1 MSSLPVKGESVLYSK
16 YPKEQDVWQNTF
28 PWHSASVCRRHCRAH
43 YWAAKPVESTQQKPR
58 HICSCDWRRP
68 GIFHQQRQRQYS
80 VSQITILRQGP
91 CLAQIPVKEARG
103 NISWCFNLLFVP
115 KFGFFNVTS
124 FGFFLEYLYW
134 WGQSFPPLVISFFH
148 SVSFPFSTYISEL
161 SQAYLRVLS
170 AHRPCQELNME
181 TI

>member
-124 FGFFLEYLYW
+124 FDFFWNIFTGEVKLSLHLLFLCLYF
-134 WGQSFPPLVISFFH
+134 SH
-148 SVSFPFSTYISEL
+148 FSTRNLKVDKGIV
-161 SQAYLRVLS
+161 QR
-170 AHRPCQELNME
+170 R
-181 TI
+181 I